1 VKPRIVICAT
11 QVPFAYGGAEMLV
24 DSLRDELK
32 ARGFEVDV
40 VAIPFHWPSRVELL
54 KGSLAWRLVNLEEA
68 AGKRINLVI
77 ATRFPSYLV
86 KHPNK
91 VVWLIHQLRQAYD
104 LLGTPYS
111 DFTDRQPRDAK
122 VLEMIRTMDRRTL
135 SEARSVY
142 TISGNVADRLRRNNG
157 VEAEV
162 LYPPPKL
169 DALYHSG
176 PSGDFIFTLG
186 RLDPMKR
193 FDLLVRAMKHTETP
207 VRCRIAGTG
216 PEREALSDL
225 IGRLGLEEKVELLG
239 WVEDGDVVEHYANC
253 LGVYYAPFDEDY
265 GYVTVEAYKAGKP
278 VITTV
283 DAGGV
288 LEFVED
294 DRNGYVC
301 QPDSPREIGA
311 RIDALY
317 RDREKART
325 MGLAGQAK
333 VREITW
339 DRVIEKLTG
348 TSPQPPESER
358 ADSER

>member
-11 QVPFAYGGAEMLV
+11 QVPFAHGGAEMLV
-24 DSLRDELK
+24 DSLKDELK

-40 VAIPFHWPSRVELL
+40 AAIPFHWPTRVELL
-54 KGSLAWRLVNLEEA
+54 KGSLAWRLINLDEA
-68 AGKRINLVI
+68 GGKRIDLVI
-77 ATRFPSYLV
+77 ATRFPSYLI

-104 LLGTPYS
+104 LLGTRYS

-122 VLEMIRTMDRRTL
+122 VLEMIRAMDRRTL
-135 SEARSVY
+135 SEARAVY
-142 TISGNVADRLRRNNG
+142 TISGNVADRLRRNNQ

-169 DALYHSG
+169 DPLYHPG
-176 PSGDFIFTLG
+176 PFGDFIFTVG
-186 RLDPMKR
+186 RLDPLKR

-207 VRCRIAGTG
+207 VRCKIAGTG
-216 PEREALSDL
+216 PEREALSEL
-225 IGRLGLEEKVELLG
+225 IVRLGLQEKVELLG
-239 WVEDGDVVEHYANC
+239 WVEDRDVVEHYASC
-253 LGVYYAPFDEDY
+253 LGVYYAPYDEDY
-265 GYVTVEAYKAGKP
+265 GYVTVEAFKAAKP
-278 VITTV
+278 VITTA

-294 DRNGYVC
+294 GSSGFIC
-301 QPDSPREIGA
+301 PPDAPREIGA

-317 RDREKART
+317 KDRETART
-325 MGLAGQAK
+325 LGLAGQAR

-339 DRVIEKLTG
+339 DRVIERLTG
-348 TSPQPPESER
+348 
-358 ADSER
+358 

>member
-1 VKPRIVICAT
+1 MKPRIVICAT
-11 QVPFAYGGAEMLV
+11 QVPFAHGGAEMLV

-40 VAIPFHWPSRVELL
+40 AAIPFHWPTRIELL
-54 KGSLAWRLVNLEEA
+54 KGSLAWRLVNLDA
-68 AGKRINLVI
+68 AGGRRIDLVI

-104 LLGTPYS
+104 LLGTRYS
-111 DFTDRQPRDAK
+111 DFTDREERDAK
-122 VLEMIRTMDRRTL
+122 VLEMIRAMDRRTL
-135 SEARSVY
+135 AEARAVY
-142 TISGNVADRLRRNNG
+142 TISSNVADRLRRHNG

-162 LYPPPKL
+162 LYPPSKL
-169 DALYHSG
+169 DPLIHPG
-176 PSGDFIFTLG
+176 PSGDYVFTVG
-186 RLDPMKR
+186 RLDPLKR
-193 FDLLVRAMKHTETP
+193 FDLLVRAMKHTETA
-207 VRCRIAGTG
+207 VRCKIAGTG

-225 IGRLGLEEKVELLG
+225 IARLGLQEKVELLG
-239 WVEDGDVVEHYANC
+239 WVEDRDVVEHYANC
-253 LGVYYAPFDEDY
+253 LGVYYAPYDEDY
-265 GYVTVEAYKAGKP
+265 GYVTVEAYKAAKP
-278 VITTV
+278 VITTA

-294 DRNGYVC
+294 GRNGYVC
-301 QPDSPREIGA
+301 PPDSPREIGA

-317 RDREKART
+317 RDRETTRA
-325 MGLAGQAK
+325 MGLAGKEK

-348 TSPQPPESER
+348 IGGSSNG
-358 ADSER
+358 

>member
-1 VKPRIVICAT
+1 MKPRIVICAT
-11 QVPFAYGGAEMLV
+11 QVPFSYGGAEMLV

-40 VAIPFHWPSRVELL
+40 AAIPFHWPTRVELL

-68 AGKRINLVI
+68 GGKRIDRVI

-104 LLGTPYS
+104 LMGTPYS

-122 VLEMIRTMDRRTL
+122 VLEMIRAMDRRTL
-135 SEARSVY
+135 SEARAVY
-142 TISGNVADRLRRNNG
+142 TISGNVADRLRRNNQ

-169 DALYHSG
+169 DVLYHPG
-176 PSGDFIFTLG
+176 PSGDFIFTVG
-186 RLDPMKR
+186 RLDPLKR

-216 PEREALSDL
+216 PERDALSDL
-225 IGRLGLEEKVELLG
+225 IARLGLQEKVELLG
-239 WVEDGDVVEHYANC
+239 WVEDRDVVEHYANC
-253 LGVYYAPFDEDY
+253 LGVYYAPYDEDY
-265 GYVTVEAYKAGKP
+265 GYVTVEAYKAAKP
-278 VITTV
+278 VITTA

-294 DRNGYVC
+294 GRNGFVC
-301 QPDSPREIGA
+301 PPDSPREIGA

-317 RDREKART
+317 RDREKARA

-348 TSPQPPESER
+348 S
-358 ADSER
+358 AD